1 MDAGN
6 RPRLQLT
13 ERDRRILAFIAD
25 HRLVLASHVQALL
38 GVAPDAAQ
46 TRLRKLER
54 SGYLDRRALFHLQPA
69 CYQVTS
75 RGLGAIGSELP
86 RPRGVDMREYVHDVG
101 TAWLWLAAG
110 RGAFGPVAEVLSER
124 QLRSREGF
132 PRQDGTGNE
141 QGGDRAA
148 GERYGVRLWD
158 FGPGGRERL
167 HYPDLLLRTP
177 EGQRI
182 ALELEL
188 SAKSRARLDKVM
200 SAYAA
205 ERRIDAVVYLVDR
218 PEIGR
223 RVRAAATRAGV
234 SSLVHVEQFSWTPS
248 MARLATQLSRGGARG
263 ASRASGAQL

>member
-1 MDAGN
+1 M
-6 RPRLQLT
+6 T
-13 ERDRRILAFIAD
+13 ERDRQMLAFIAD

-38 GVAPDAAQ
+38 GVSPDAAR

-75 RGLGAIGSELP
+75 RGLGAIASELP

-101 TAWLWLAAG
+101 TGWLWLSAS
-110 RGAFGPVAEVLSER
+110 RGAFGPVAEILSER

-132 PRQDGTGNE
+132 PRRDSI
-141 QGGDRAA
+141 GGELGGGPVA

-167 HYPDLLLRTP
+167 HYPDLRLRTP
-177 EGQRI
+177 EGKCI

-188 SAKSRARLDKVM
+188 SAKSRGRLDKVM

-205 ERRIDAVVYLVDR
+205 DRRIDAVVYLVDR
-218 PEIGR
+218 PEVGR
-223 RVRAAATRAGV
+223 RVRAAAARAGA
-234 SSLVHVEQFSWTPS
+234 SSPVQVQQFAWTPS
-248 MARLATQLSRGGARG
+248 MGRMATQLSLGGARG
-263 ASRASGAQL
+263 RSRGSEAEL